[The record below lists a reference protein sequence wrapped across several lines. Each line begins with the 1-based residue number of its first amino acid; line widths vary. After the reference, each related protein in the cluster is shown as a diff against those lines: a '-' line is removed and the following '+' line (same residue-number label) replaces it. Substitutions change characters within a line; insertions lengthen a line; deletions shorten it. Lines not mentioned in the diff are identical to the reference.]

1 MFDYGFVHISN
12 FLKKLFTLRVA
23 VFHLVQDVS
32 VLQHGERDRQLG
44 SAHPHVD
51 QPEPALRW
59 TGLHGTMFAMTVIR
73 CEKLL
78 DDNSESYKGWGT
90 ICQNLS
96 LKYNC
101 Y

>member
-1 MFDYGFVHISN
+1 MFDNGFVLVTS
-12 FLKKLFTLRVA
+12 FKKLFTLRVA
-23 VFHLVQDVS
+23 VFHLVQDVA

-59 TGLHGTMFAMTVIR
+59 TGLHGTMFTMTVIR
-73 CEKLL
+73 REKLL
-78 DDNSESYKGWGT
+78 DDNSESYKGRGT
-90 ICQNLS
+90 ICQKLY
-96 LKYNC
+96 LKNNC